1 MNLINFDSS
10 KFRSQTTL
18 DKASRSDQDL
28 LLKQCH
34 DYINEREED
43 MVELQQRIKAI
54 KEDLKEPDDVYE
66 FLKHSTLNTL
76 AGDHLLSILQHLLFI
91 R

>member
-1 MNLINFDSS
+1 
-10 KFRSQTTL
+10 
-18 DKASRSDQDL
+18 
-28 LLKQCH
+28 
-34 DYINEREED
+34 

-76 AGDHLLSILQHLLFI
+76 GIKGFKFFGTF
-91 R
+91 